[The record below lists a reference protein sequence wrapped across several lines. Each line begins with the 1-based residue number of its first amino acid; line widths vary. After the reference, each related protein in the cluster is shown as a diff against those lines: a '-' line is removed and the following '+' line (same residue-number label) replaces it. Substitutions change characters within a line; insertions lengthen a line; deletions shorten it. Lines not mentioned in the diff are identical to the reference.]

1 MNFRH
6 SRREDPEINLI
17 PMIDTILFLLLFFAV
32 TTSFTRQSEISVNLP
47 EASAAAEQTPE
58 PPLEV
63 VIDAQGRYYI
73 NNQQLVNQQIDTLKR
88 ALEKA
93 MPGQKEVSSLLITAD
108 GQTPHQ
114 AVITAMDAA
123 RQIGIVHV
131 SLATREP
138 ESH

>member
-1 MNFRH
+1 
-6 SRREDPEINLI
+6 
-17 PMIDTILFLLLFFAV
+17 
-32 TTSFTRQSEISVNLP
+32 
-47 EASAAAEQTPE
+47 
-58 PPLEV
+58 V

>member
-1 MNFRH
+1 MKFRQ
-6 SRREDPEINLI
+6 SRREEPEINLV

-32 TTSFTRQSEISVNLP
+32 TTSFTRQSEITVNLP
-47 EASAAAEQTPE
+47 EASATAQPKVE
-58 PPLEV
+58 PPIEI

-73 NNQQLVNQQIDTLKR
+73 NQQMLINQQWQTVKR

-93 MPGQKEVSSLLITAD
+93 MGGRSETSLLITAD
-108 GQTPHQ
+108 GRTPHQ

-123 RQIGIVHV
+123 RQVGIERV
-131 SLATREP
+131 SLATRET

>member
-1 MNFRH
+1 MRFRQ
-6 SRREDPEINLI
+6 SRREDPEINLV
-17 PMIDTILFLLLFFAV
+17 PMIDCILFLLLFFAV
-32 TTSFTRQSEISVNLP
+32 TTSFTRQSEITVNLP
-47 EASAAAEQTPE
+47 EASPASQPMPE

-63 VIDAQGRYYI
+63 VIDAQGRYYVNKQLLI
-73 NNQQLVNQQIDTLKR
+73 NQQVETVKR

-93 MPGQKEVSSLLITAD
+93 MNGRQESALLITAD

-114 AVITAMDAA
+114 AVVTAMDAA
-123 RQIGIVHV
+123 RQIGIQHV